1 MTRSFRALSLAASLA
16 SAAVLTAPS
25 PVLASEVGRIL
36 HYVRSNTDGTEAER
50 VSVYQ
55 ASPTEVAVYKMR
67 SRCTN
72 AALVT
77 ATFDPESRQ
86 ATQLVGGRLARDGT
100 QQAFAWLD
108 HDPASNRLIV
118 RLERPDA
125 EPLEVS
131 DLPGGAPWRLYDFDF
146 ADWNGV
152 AARPIPGR
160 DITFDMALAWPE
172 PAEDGRILRVLGR
185 GAARFMAAE
194 DHGGL
199 RTLRY
204 RIEGEAFPDAQG
216 GDLWLD
222 AKDGTV
228 VEARLGPPNHPGYDD
243 FRLVRTG
250 EARGEAAWRALLA
263 DHWTGCPPA

>member
-16 SAAVLTAPS
+16 SAAVLTAP
-25 PVLASEVGRIL
+25 PPAYGAEVGRIL
-36 HYVRSNTDGTEAER
+36 HYVRSNSDGTEAEK

-55 ASPTEVAVYKMR
+55 ASPTQVAVYKMR

-77 ATFDPESRQ
+77 ATFDLETGR

-100 QQAFAWLD
+100 QDAFAWMD
-108 HDPASNRLIV
+108 HDPAANRLIV
-118 RLERPDA
+118 RVESPDA
-125 EPLEVS
+125 EPLETS

-152 AARPIPGR
+152 ASTPTPGQ
-160 DITFDMALAWPE
+160 DIAFDMALAWPE

-185 GAARFMAAE
+185 AAARFIAAE
-194 DHGGL
+194 TQAGVA
-199 RTLRY
+199 TLRY
-204 RIEGEAFPDAQG
+204 RIEGPAFPNAEG

-222 AKDGTV
+222 ARDGTV
-228 VEARLGPPNHPGYDD
+228 VEARLGRPNHPGYAD
-243 FRLVRTG
+243 FRLIRTG
-250 EARGEAAWRALLA
+250 EDHGAAAWAALLA
-263 DHWTGCPPA
+263 DHWTGCPTA